1 MGFRL
6 SHALI
11 AFAAAA
17 LVAQA
22 APGITAGELLSAVR
36 AQLKASQ
43 PDAEIARAI
52 HEASL
57 TERLDGAVVEEL
69 ESEGV
74 GPQALEELDRQ
85 TELTQHLAPPAQPLP
100 LFDAPAVPTAAEQT
114 PLIEA
119 TRATALA
126 YAANLPNFLCTETV
140 HRFRESGRS
149 GAWKLTDTLKLDMA
163 YAEKREGYKL
173 IEINGRPATKSLAE
187 VGGYYST
194 GDFGTLLKFI
204 FAPESAARFQW
215 ERWTRLRG
223 RLSYVFSYRVEQA
236 HSQYTLN
243 WNGPRKRFHMVA
255 GFSGRVYIDRETGQI
270 MRYTDDAEGIP
281 ADWPVL
287 HTPSVADYDFAEVG
301 GKRFLLPRRVDTRF
315 IAKDRQDR
323 NLIEFTNY
331 RKFEGEATVT
341 FDK

>member
-1 MGFRL
+1 MGSRL

-11 AFAAAA
+11 ALAAVA
-17 LVAQA
+17 LVARGA
-22 APGITAGELLSAVR
+22 AGITAAELLSEVR
-36 AQLKASQ
+36 AQLKANR

-52 HEASL
+52 HQASL
-57 TERLDGAVVEEL
+57 TGKLDEAVVEEL
-69 ESEGV
+69 ESEGA
-74 GPQALEELDRQ
+74 GPQALEELGRQ
-85 TELTQHLAPPAQPLP
+85 MDLTQHLAPPAQPLP
-100 LFDAPAVPTAAEQT
+100 LFDAPAAPTAAEQAALLET
-114 PLIEA
+114 
-119 TRATALA
+119 TRAAALA
-126 YAANLPNFLCTETV
+126 YADNLPNFLCTETV
-140 HRFRESGRS
+140 HRFRESGRD
-149 GAWKLTDTLKLDMA
+149 AWKLTDTLKLDVA
-163 YAEKREGYKL
+163 YSEKREGYKL
-173 IEINGRPATKSLAE
+173 LEVNGRPAAKTLAE

-204 FAPESAARFQW
+204 FAPESAAQFRW
-215 ERWTRLRG
+215 ERWTRLGG
-223 RLSYVFSYRVEQA
+223 RLSYVFFYRVAQA
-236 HSQYTLN
+236 NSQYTVN
-243 WNGPRKRFHMVA
+243 WNGPRKRYHMVA

-287 HTPSVADYDFAEVG
+287 HTPSAADYAFAEVG